1 MQTIYGGS
9 MYFFTLGPSEI
20 RGSNRIMRPK
30 GAIQQLL
37 FASFMAT
44 AGQVVTVES
53 LAEELWGTT
62 PPKKMN
68 NALQAQ
74 ISRLRRMLAHL
85 EPDSVPR
92 ITATVSGY
100 QFRLRSGE
108 LDAQVF
114 LDSIEAIRTGVGGDP
129 RRCANDLRR
138 AITLWRGPAFGGVV
152 GGPLCQTAASKYE
165 EARLSALELLYGIEL
180 KCGRHARIIPELTE
194 TLALNPVQEQFCRLL
209 MLALYRSGRHIDA
222 LNTYRQFRHR
232 LNEDLGVDPSPT
244 LRWCESAILEHDP
257 ALLGEPA
264 LAGQAGVRI

>member
-1 MQTIYGGS
+1 

-20 RGSNRIMRPK
+20 RGNNRVMHPK

-37 FASFMAT
+37 FAAFMAA
-44 AGQVVTVES
+44 AGKAVTVES

-62 PPKKMN
+62 PPEKMN

-74 ISRLRRMLAHL
+74 ISRLRRMLARL
-85 EPDSVPR
+85 EPGPVQR

-114 LDSIEAIRTGVGGDP
+114 LDSVEAIRTGAMADP
-129 RRCANDLRR
+129 RRCVSDLRR

-165 EARLSALELLYGIEL
+165 EARISALELLYRIEL
-180 KCGRHARIIPELTE
+180 NCGRHAPIIPELTE
-194 TLALNPVQEQFCRLL
+194 TLAQNPVQEQFCRLL

-222 LNTYRQFRHR
+222 LNIYRQFRYR
-232 LNEDLGVDPSPT
+232 LNEELGVDPSPM
-244 LRWCESAILEHDP
+244 LRWYESAILEHDP
-257 ALLGEPA
+257 ALLEEPA
-264 LAGQAGVRI
+264 LTGQVSTRI